1 MEEDKLIAKALITK
15 MQNSDSPLLEKLR
28 SGAVISSPEA
38 SAIFFGDKP
47 LEDKRWAETAI
58 GEDSPTGE
66 TTIFVNDAKFKDA
79 GAGANYR
86 PKIVLGEQLH
96 ILKNVAPE
104 RYQKLL
110 KAANNQKMNEW
121 AAESFQHVTSPIDE
135 EGKPKRIEDIEQRP
149 FEEWYP
155 KSRFDQVMGGYLFGG
170 DPDIPSMKTWNRD
183 LPYGDEFIT
192 ELEILRKDLGLD

>member
-1 MEEDKLIAKALITK
+1 
-15 MQNSDSPLLEKLR
+15 
-28 SGAVISSPEA
+28 
-38 SAIFFGDKP
+38 
-47 LEDKRWAETAI
+47 
-58 GEDSPTGE
+58 
-66 TTIFVNDAKFKDA
+66 
-79 GAGANYR
+79 
-86 PKIVLGEQLH
+86 
-96 ILKNVAPE
+96 
-104 RYQKLL
+104 
-110 KAANNQKMNEW
+110 MNEW

-135 EGKPKRIEDIEQRP
+135 EGKPKRTEDIEQRP